1 MRNHSHNFAH
11 FFPSW
16 SRPELVVRA
25 SPIRAK
31 YRFITDGCTAVDD
44 AANHAGNC
52 QHACQNGTGSPSAIV
67 DYRRMRFCELKTVQQ
82 HRWWV
87 MDRCYWYINDG
98 DNDGG
103 DDDDRMW
110 IGFHI
115 WYDID
120 VTSSSVL
127 GRLRLPWFVKLD
139 TVWFSKTWEAPK
151 QHIFHDVPLPGLWQ
165 QMANTIGALTWSF
178 WSILLSQK
186 KCHRLI
192 KSKFQFSSQQVAT
205 NCMHFCCNYYFVN
218 MLLF

>member
-120 VTSSSVL
+120 VTSSSHDGCHDSL
-127 GRLRLPWFVKLD
+127 SWIRFDFRKREKHQSNI
-139 TVWFSKTWEAPK
+139 FSTM
-151 QHIFHDVPLPGLWQ
+151 FHFRGCGSRWRTP
-165 QMANTIGALTWSF
+165 
-178 WSILLSQK
+178 
-186 KCHRLI
+186 
-192 KSKFQFSSQQVAT
+192 
-205 NCMHFCCNYYFVN
+205 
-218 MLLF
+218 